1 MNNTMKLTNYIT
13 RTTNDLMYILN
24 TRLYS
29 KLLLF
34 SVGVITVERLYPTS

>member
-13 RTTNDLMYILN
+13 RTTNDLMCILN
-24 TRLYS
+24 ARLCS

-34 SVGVITVERLYPTS
+34 SVGVMAVERLYPTS